1 VSSEQTG
8 DPKAHDPPRRGRA
21 HYWLLV
27 LPFVWQ
33 LALAPLVNAVVIR
46 GCPIPF
52 PMLWQMLGVV
62 LASAIIAAVFR
73 IDQSNEAAQIDD
85 PPDSPAP

>member
-1 VSSEQTG
+1 MSSEGQING
-8 DPKAHDPPRRGRA
+8 PRRRRRM

-33 LALAPLVNAVVIR
+33 LALAPYVNDVVIR

-52 PMLWQMLGVV
+52 PMLWQMMGVV
-62 LASAIIAAVFR
+62 LASATLAVVFR
-73 IDQSNEAAQIDD
+73 IDERDEAARSAD
-85 PPDSPAP
+85 PPDNPGP